1 LNIKNNTNT
10 TIENNLCL
18 KMSAQKVLEETEM
31 IKVNDLSNNDFIERK
46 KERKELKIKYLT
58 TFIIY
63 FCSFVYVSFRKKK
76 DFSELSNKL

>member
-1 LNIKNNTNT
+1 
-10 TIENNLCL
+10 
-18 KMSAQKVLEETEM
+18 MSAQKVLEETEM

-76 DFSELSNKL
+76 IFLSYQISFDRDANPL